1 VAPFFVNIPLPATV
15 LLLSLRAKKEIM
27 SETMYYTIQES
38 SIYIPATAWFK
49 ERCIAAINE
58 SNKDYIIGSLEE
70 RFAGLVQKVEE
81 IEARYSNAA
90 EETKL
95 DGLIARTRTYICTAI
110 AIGDYTSLLTR
121 LDAVEAQIKDNGGK
135 VIEQKEAI
143 CVQAEALFAAE
154 DSKEAA
160 QQMKELQQQFRNL
173 PVAFDEKSTAIRN
186 RFETACNGFFNRRK
200 QAFDALEQE
209 MAANLQAK
217 IQLCEKAEEL
227 QHSTEW
233 KAATETYQQL
243 NEEWKKIGF
252 VPRHRRDE
260 IWQRFNA
267 AKDVFFARKKENF
280 ETIKTEQEE
289 NYAKK
294 LELVAKAEALQ
305 DSTDWKQTSEAYKML
320 MEEWKKAGWV
330 GQEKSDEVWNSF
342 LAAQN
347 IFYKNKDAHYSKIK
361 TELDDN
367 YARKMA
373 LVTHAEALQHSE
385 DFDTATQEFMDM
397 FEEWKKIGRIAREH
411 GDGPW
416 ERFIAAKKSFFDR
429 KDAYRAERKTS
440 ILKELE
446 ERMFTERGQYNKL
459 SRQLETE
466 EQLILD
472 VNERIANLPT
482 SLRSYQKR
490 EEYLETLEELKANVA
505 SMQQQLADL
514 RYNIQQDEREI
525 HYLKRPFKKKEAGE
539 KAVVEAAAN
548 EEAPDQEQP
557 AEMSNETAISDKHPA
572 IENGHQLEVD
582 ESLQNENE
590 QTG

>member
-1 VAPFFVNIPLPATV
+1 
-15 LLLSLRAKKEIM
+15 M
-27 SETMYYTIQES
+27 SETMYYTIKEN

-58 SNKDYIIGSLEE
+58 SNKDYIIDSLEE

-121 LDAVEAQIKDNGGK
+121 LDAVEVQIKDNGGK

-143 CVQAEALFAAE
+143 CTAAETLAAAE

-160 QQMKELQQQFRNL
+160 QQMKDLQQQFRNL
-173 PVAFDEKSTAIRN
+173 PAAFDTASVAIKN
-186 RFETACNGFFNRRK
+186 RFETAKNSFFDRRK
-200 QAFDALEQE
+200 TAFDAQEQE
-209 MAANLQAK
+209 MAANLAAK
-217 IQLCEKAEEL
+217 IALCEKAEEL
-227 QHSTEW
+227 QNSTEW
-233 KAATETYQQL
+233 KAATESYQQL

-252 VPRHRRDE
+252 VPRHRSNE
-260 IWQRFNA
+260 IWLRFNS

-289 NYAKK
+289 NYVKK

-305 DSTDWKQTSEAYKML
+305 DSTDWKQTSEAFKLL
-320 MEEWKKAGWV
+320 MDEWKKAGWV

-373 LVTHAEALQHSE
+373 LVTHAETLQHSD

-411 GDGPW
+411 GDEPW
-416 ERFIAAKKSFFDR
+416 ERFIKAKKSFFDR
-429 KDAYRAERKTS
+429 KDAHRAERKTTL
-440 ILKELE
+440 LKDLE
-446 ERMFTERGQYNKL
+446 ERLSNDRFYYNKL
-459 SRQLETE
+459 NKQLASD
-466 EQLILD
+466 EQLIED

-482 SLRSYQKR
+482 TLRSYQKR
-490 EEYLETLEELKANVA
+490 EEYLETLEQLKANVQA
-505 SMQQQLADL
+505 MRQQLDDL
-514 RYNIQQDEREI
+514 RHDMQQDEREI
-525 HYLKRPFKKKEAGE
+525 HYLKRPFRKKETGE
-539 KAVVEAAAN
+539 KAADGAEATGAGDSAGQLPETNTVMMGDKPADLVE
-548 EEAPDQEQP
+548 EESVKIIP
-557 AEMSNETAISDKHPA
+557 
-572 IENGHQLEVD
+572 ENTQK
-582 ESLQNENE
+582 
-590 QTG
+590 

>member
-1 VAPFFVNIPLPATV
+1 
-15 LLLSLRAKKEIM
+15 LRAKKENM
-27 SETMYYTIQES
+27 SETMYYTIKDS

-95 DGLIARTRTYICTAI
+95 DGLIARTRSYICTAI
-110 AIGDYTSLLTR
+110 AIGDYASLLTR

-135 VIEQKEAI
+135 VLQQKEAI
-143 CVQAEALFAAE
+143 CTAAEALAAAE

-160 QQMKELQQQFRNL
+160 QQMKDLQQQFRNL
-173 PVAFDEKSTAIRN
+173 PAAFDAASVAVKN
-186 RFETACNGFFNRRK
+186 RFEKAKNSFFDRRK
-200 QAFDALEQE
+200 ASFDAQEQE
-209 MAANLQAK
+209 MAANLAAK
-217 IQLCEKAEEL
+217 TALCEKAEEL

-233 KAATETYQQL
+233 KAATEAYQQL
-243 NEEWKKIGF
+243 NEEWKTIGF

-260 IWQRFNA
+260 IWLRFNA

-294 LELVAKAEALQ
+294 SELVAKAEALQ
-305 DSTDWKQTSEAYKML
+305 NSTDWKQTSEAYKEL
-320 MEEWKKAGWV
+320 MDEWKKTGWV
-330 GQEKSDEVWNSF
+330 GQEKSDEVWNRF

-347 IFYKNKDAHYSKIK
+347 TFYKNKDAHYSKIK

-373 LVTHAEALQHSE
+373 LATHAETLQHSE
-385 DFDTATQEFMDM
+385 DFEAATQEFMDM

-416 ERFIAAKKSFFDR
+416 ERFIKAKKSFFDR
-429 KDAYRAERKTS
+429 KDAHREANKSSRVNELTERIGRERS
-440 ILKELE
+440 ILH
-446 ERMFTERGQYNKL
+446 KL
-459 SRQLETE
+459 SRQLSSD
-466 EQLILD
+466 EQLIDD
-472 VNERIANLPT
+472 VNERMENLPS

-490 EEYLETLEELKANVA
+490 EEYLETLEQLKANVEKLR
-505 SMQQQLADL
+505 QETADL
-514 RYNIQQDEREI
+514 RYNIQQDERELN
-525 HYLKRPFKKKEAGE
+525 YLNRPFRKKETGVINNELPVQDTTADLAEESMGE
-539 KAVVEAAAN
+539 Q
-548 EEAPDQEQP
+548 EEAGNVD
-557 AEMSNETAISDKHPA
+557 SN
-572 IENGHQLEVD
+572 G
-582 ESLQNENE
+582 
-590 QTG
+590 

>member
-1 VAPFFVNIPLPATV
+1 MQAP
-15 LLLSLRAKKEIM
+15 LLQLSLPPKKETM
-27 SETMYYTIQES
+27 SETMYYTIREN
-38 SIYIPATAWFK
+38 SIYVPATAWFK

-70 RFAGLVQKVEE
+70 RFASLVQKVDE

-110 AIGDYTSLLTR
+110 AIGDYTALLTR
-121 LDAVEAQIKDNGGK
+121 LDAIEAKIKDNGGK

-143 CVQAEALFAAE
+143 CIQAEALFAAE

-160 QQMKELQQQFRNL
+160 QQMKDLQQQFRNL

-200 QAFDALEQE
+200 HAFDAQEQE
-209 MAANLQAK
+209 MTANLQAK

-227 QHSTEW
+227 QNSTEW
-233 KAATETYQQL
+233 KVATETYQQL

-294 LELVAKAEALQ
+294 LELVAKAEALK
-305 DSTDWKQTSEAYKML
+305 DSTDWKQTSEAFKLL
-320 MEEWKKAGWV
+320 MDEWKKTGWV

-373 LVTHAEALQHSE
+373 LVLHAEALQNSE
-385 DFDTATQEFMDM
+385 DFDTATQEYMDM

-416 ERFIAAKKSFFDR
+416 ERFIKAKKSFFDR

-505 SMQQQLADL
+505 SMRQQLDDL
-514 RYNIQQDEREI
+514 RYNIQQDEREV
-525 HYLKRPFKKKEAGE
+525 HYLKRPFRKKEAGE
-539 KAVVEAAAN
+539 KAIVEAAPNVDAASP
-548 EEAPDQEQP
+548 ELQAE
-557 AEMSNETAISDKHPA
+557 AEMNNETAISDELPA
-572 IENGHQLEVD
+572 IENEHQTGVED
-582 ESLQNENE
+582 RPQNENE
-590 QTG
+590 QAG